1 MIMKHNILNM
11 KRIFVLAGALAL
23 TAVVSAQ
30 VVDSAH
36 LLVNY
41 VPKLVNS
48 NKINQQAVIVDTL
61 KEKIDFTYSVSPQK
75 PELNFIPAELKVSK
89 LNPQV
94 KEIYYRN
101 YLKLGFGYPI
111 TPLAEVSMHNCQ
123 NSKYSYGLNF
133 HHFSSWAEPI
143 GKIQKQFAYAPTSD
157 SRVHLFLNRYFKNHT
172 LYSSVGYNHELANLY
187 GYSKEWG
194 IDDYYYAKEYR
205 DSIRNSFH
213 HAKAELGLRS
223 NFTTEDK
230 RFKEDVR
237 LNYDFIHTQW
247 KDMEHAVALHSL
259 FAYDARFLK
268 ISGYQHY
275 QLDFNVEYFNNNW
288 NDSIIYGAETGNP
301 HLVRQVENSFKL
313 ELRPMMNFTV
323 KEYHL
328 LLGVGVPV
336 TNANGVTK
344 VPVYPIAEL
353 QMGLVRGLLSLYVG
367 VDGESKY
374 NSLKDLLYEN
384 PYVKPQLDS
393 LRFTRTQ
400 VSIYGGVK
408 GNLVDRLNYHISARY
423 SYAKDVPFY
432 QLDQN
437 SSLYNQF
444 DVVYAEKANLL
455 NVCANLSWEA
465 IDHLYLNLTGNYW
478 GYYFMKDTQHPE
490 HPWYKPAWEIGFEGK
505 YVLNNKF
512 VFELNAKTGFDRW
525 ALVPTLENAAYKSP
539 TRKFDPSAQGDSY
552 EALVCYAEKV
562 KKPILNFGVGFEYL
576 INKQFSVWA
585 AINNIGCQYASTY
598 YAFNNFGINA
608 LVGLTYSFGNEP
620 IKLSKKKK
628 QL

>member
-1 MIMKHNILNM
+1 M
-11 KRIFVLAGALAL
+11 KRFVLLVGLIAI
-23 TAVVSAQ
+23 TSMMTAQ

-48 NKINQQAVIVDTL
+48 KKINDQANIVDTL
-61 KEKIDFTYSVSPQK
+61 KETIKFSYTVNPQK

-94 KEIYYRN
+94 QERYYRN

-111 TPLAEVSMHNCQ
+111 TPLAELSMHNCQ

-157 SRVHLFLNRYFKNHT
+157 SRVNIFFNRYFKSHT

-194 IDDYYYAKEYR
+194 IDDYFYQKEYR

-213 HAKAELGLRS
+213 HAKAEVGIRS
-223 NFTTEDK
+223 NYTTEDK

-237 LNYDFIHTQW
+237 LNYDFIHTYW
-247 KDMEHAVALHSL
+247 KDMEHSLGLHSI

-288 NDSIIYGAETGNP
+288 NDSIVRGLEVNTP
-301 HLVRQVENSFKL
+301 HLVRRVDNSFKV
-313 ELRPMMNFTV
+313 ELRPTMNFTI

-328 LLGVGVPV
+328 LLGVGVPII
-336 TNANGVTK
+336 NANGKTK
-344 VPVYPIAEL
+344 CPVYPVAEL

-367 VDGESKY
+367 VDGKSEY

-384 PYVKPQLDS
+384 PYVKPHLDS
-393 LRFTRTQ
+393 LRFTTSQ
-400 VSIYGGVK
+400 ISIYGGVK

-432 QLDQN
+432 VLDQT
-437 SSLYNQF
+437 SLLMNRF
-444 DVVYAEKANLL
+444 DLVYAEKANLL

-465 IDHLYLNLTGNYW
+465 IDHLYLNLNANYW
-478 GYYFMKDTQHPE
+478 GYYFMNKTSHPE
-490 HPWYKPAWEIGFEGK
+490 HPWYKPAWEIGFDGK
-505 YVLNNKF
+505 YVLNKKF
-512 VFELNAKTGFDRW
+512 VFELNAKTGFERW
-525 ALVPTLENAAYKSP
+525 AMVPYQMHSVSKSRDRRYNPNMEN
-539 TRKFDPSAQGDSY
+539 TEEDV
-552 EALVCYAEKV
+552 LVCFSEKV
-562 KKPILNFGVGFEYL
+562 KKPILNFGLGFEYL
-576 INKQFSVWA
+576 INKQFTAWA
-585 AINNIGCQYASTY
+585 AINNVGCQYASTY

-608 LVGLTYSFGNEP
+608 LVGITYSFGNEP
-620 IKLSKKKK
+620 IKPAKKKK

>member
-1 MIMKHNILNM
+1 M
-11 KRIFVLAGALAL
+11 KRFVLLAGMIAI
-23 TAVVSAQ
+23 TSMMSAQ
-30 VVDSAH
+30 IVDSAH

-48 NKINQQAVIVDTL
+48 KKINDQASIVDTL
-61 KEKIDFTYSVSPQK
+61 KENISFTYTVSPQK

-94 KEIYYRN
+94 QERYYRN

-111 TPLAEVSMHNCQ
+111 TPLAELSMHNCQ

-157 SRVHLFLNRYFKNHT
+157 SRVNLFFNRYFKAHT

-194 IDDYYYAKEYR
+194 IDDYYYAKDYR

-223 NFTTEDK
+223 NYTTEDK
-230 RFKEDVR
+230 RFKENVR
-237 LNYDFIHTQW
+237 LNYDFIHTYW
-247 KDMEHAVALHSL
+247 KDMEHSVGLHSI

-275 QLDFNVEYFNNNW
+275 QLDFNVEFFNNNW
-288 NDSIIYGAETGNP
+288 NDSIVRGAEINNP
-301 HLVRQVENSFKL
+301 HLVRRVDNSFKV
-313 ELRPMMNFTV
+313 ELRPTMNFTI

-336 TNANGVTK
+336 INANGKTK
-344 VPVYPIAEL
+344 CPVYPVAEL

-367 VDGESKY
+367 VDGKSEY

-384 PYVKPQLDS
+384 PYVKPHLDS
-393 LRFTRTQ
+393 LRFTTSQ
-400 VSIYGGVK
+400 ISIYGGVK

-423 SYAKDVPFY
+423 SYAKDVHFFA
-432 QLDQN
+432 LDQTSKLMN
-437 SSLYNQF
+437 CF

-465 IDHLYLNLTGNYW
+465 IDHLYLNLNANYW
-478 GYYFMKDTQHPE
+478 GYYFMKDAVHPE
-490 HPWYKPAWEIGFEGK
+490 HPWYKPAWEIGFDGK
-505 YVLNNKF
+505 YVLNKKF

-525 ALVPTLENAAYKSP
+525 ALVPSQEHSVYKSP
-539 TRKFDPSAQGDSY
+539 SRTYDPSVVGTERDV
-552 EALVCYAEKV
+552 LVCFSEKV
-562 KKPILNFGVGFEYL
+562 KKPILNFGLGFEYL
-576 INKQFSVWA
+576 INKQFTVWA
-585 AINNIGCQYASTY
+585 AINNVGCQYASTY

-608 LVGLTYSFGNEP
+608 LVGVSYSFGNEP
-620 IKLSKKKK
+620 IKPAKKKK

>member
-1 MIMKHNILNM
+1 M
-11 KRIFVLAGALAL
+11 KRFVLLAGMIAI
-23 TAVVSAQ
+23 TSMMSAQ
-30 VVDSAH
+30 IVDSAH

-48 NKINQQAVIVDTL
+48 KKINDQASIVDTL
-61 KEKIDFTYSVSPQK
+61 KENISFTYTVSPQK

-94 KEIYYRN
+94 QERYYRN

-111 TPLAEVSMHNCQ
+111 TPLAELSMHNCQ

-157 SRVHLFLNRYFKNHT
+157 SRVNLFFNRYFKAHT

-194 IDDYYYAKEYR
+194 IDDYYYAKDYR

-223 NFTTEDK
+223 NYTTEDK
-230 RFKEDVR
+230 RFKENVR
-237 LNYDFIHTQW
+237 LNYDFIHTYW
-247 KDMEHAVALHSL
+247 KDMEHSVGLHSI

-275 QLDFNVEYFNNNW
+275 QLDFNVEFFNNNW
-288 NDSIIYGAETGNP
+288 NDSIIRGAEINNP
-301 HLVRQVENSFKL
+301 HLVRRVDNSFKV
-313 ELRPMMNFTV
+313 ELRPTMNFTI

-336 TNANGVTK
+336 INANGKTK
-344 VPVYPIAEL
+344 CPVYPVAEL

-367 VDGESKY
+367 VDGKSEY

-384 PYVKPQLDS
+384 PYVKPHLDS
-393 LRFTRTQ
+393 LRFTTSQ
-400 VSIYGGVK
+400 ISIYGGVK

-423 SYAKDVPFY
+423 SYAKDVHFFA
-432 QLDQN
+432 LDQTSKLMN
-437 SSLYNQF
+437 CF

-465 IDHLYLNLTGNYW
+465 IDHLYLNLNANYW
-478 GYYFMKDTQHPE
+478 GYYFMKDAVHPE
-490 HPWYKPAWEIGFEGK
+490 HPWYKPAWEIGFDGK
-505 YVLNNKF
+505 YVLNKKF

-525 ALVPTLENAAYKSP
+525 ALVPSQEHSVYKSP
-539 TRKFDPSAQGDSY
+539 SRTYDPSVVGTERDV
-552 EALVCYAEKV
+552 LVCFSEKV
-562 KKPILNFGVGFEYL
+562 KKPILNFGLGFEYL
-576 INKQFSVWA
+576 INKQFTVWA
-585 AINNIGCQYASTY
+585 AINNVGCQYASTY

-608 LVGLTYSFGNEP
+608 LVGVSYSFGNEP
-620 IKLSKKKK
+620 IKPAKKKK

>member
-1 MIMKHNILNM
+1 M
-11 KRIFVLAGALAL
+11 KRFVLLAGMIAI
-23 TAVVSAQ
+23 TSMMSAQ
-30 VVDSAH
+30 IVDSAH

-48 NKINQQAVIVDTL
+48 KKINDQACIVDTL
-61 KEKIDFTYSVSPQK
+61 KENISFTYTVSPQK

-94 KEIYYRN
+94 QERYYRN

-111 TPLAEVSMHNCQ
+111 TPLAELSMHNCQ

-157 SRVHLFLNRYFKNHT
+157 SRVNLFFNRYFKAHT

-194 IDDYYYAKEYR
+194 IDDYYYAKDYR

-223 NFTTEDK
+223 NYTTEDK
-230 RFKEDVR
+230 RFKENVR
-237 LNYDFIHTQW
+237 LNYDFIHTYW
-247 KDMEHAVALHSL
+247 KDMEHSVGLHSI

-275 QLDFNVEYFNNNW
+275 QLDFNVEFFNNNW
-288 NDSIIYGAETGNP
+288 NDSIVRGAEINNP
-301 HLVRQVENSFKL
+301 HLVRRVDNSFKV
-313 ELRPMMNFTV
+313 ELRPTMNFTI

-336 TNANGVTK
+336 INANGKTK
-344 VPVYPIAEL
+344 CPVYPVAEL

-367 VDGESKY
+367 VDGKSEY

-384 PYVKPQLDS
+384 PYVKPHLDS
-393 LRFTRTQ
+393 LRFTTSQ
-400 VSIYGGVK
+400 ISIYGGVK

-423 SYAKDVPFY
+423 SYAKDVHFFA
-432 QLDQN
+432 LDQTSKLMN
-437 SSLYNQF
+437 CF

-465 IDHLYLNLTGNYW
+465 IDHLYLNLNANYW
-478 GYYFMKDTQHPE
+478 GYYFMKDAVHPE
-490 HPWYKPAWEIGFEGK
+490 HPWYKPAWEIGFDGK
-505 YVLNNKF
+505 YVLNKKF

-525 ALVPTLENAAYKSP
+525 ALVPSQEHSVYKSP
-539 TRKFDPSAQGDSY
+539 SRTYDPSVVGTERDV
-552 EALVCYAEKV
+552 LVCFSEKV
-562 KKPILNFGVGFEYL
+562 KKPILNFGLGFEYL
-576 INKQFSVWA
+576 INKQFTVWA
-585 AINNIGCQYASTY
+585 AINNVGCQYASTY

-608 LVGLTYSFGNEP
+608 LVGVSYSFGNEP
-620 IKLSKKKK
+620 IKPAKKKK

>member
-1 MIMKHNILNM
+1 M
-11 KRIFVLAGALAL
+11 KRFVLLAGMIAI
-23 TAVVSAQ
+23 TSMMSAQ
-30 VVDSAH
+30 IVDSAH

-48 NKINQQAVIVDTL
+48 KKINDQASIVDTL
-61 KEKIDFTYSVSPQK
+61 KENISFTYTVSPQK

-94 KEIYYRN
+94 QERYYRN

-111 TPLAEVSMHNCQ
+111 TPLAELSMHNCQ

-157 SRVHLFLNRYFKNHT
+157 SRVNLFFNRYFKAHT

-194 IDDYYYAKEYR
+194 IDDYYYAKDYR

-223 NFTTEDK
+223 NYTTEDK
-230 RFKEDVR
+230 RFKENVR
-237 LNYDFIHTQW
+237 LNYDFIHTYW
-247 KDMEHAVALHSL
+247 KDMEHSVGLHSI

-275 QLDFNVEYFNNNW
+275 QLDFNVEFFNNNW
-288 NDSIIYGAETGNP
+288 NDSIVRGAEINNP
-301 HLVRQVENSFKL
+301 HLVRRVDNSFKV
-313 ELRPMMNFTV
+313 ELRPTMNFTI

-336 TNANGVTK
+336 INANGKTK
-344 VPVYPIAEL
+344 CPVYPVAEL

-367 VDGESKY
+367 VDGKSEY

-384 PYVKPQLDS
+384 PYVKPHLDS
-393 LRFTRTQ
+393 LRFTTSQ
-400 VSIYGGVK
+400 ISIYGGVK

-423 SYAKDVPFY
+423 SYAKDVHFFA
-432 QLDQN
+432 LDQTSKLMN
-437 SSLYNQF
+437 CF

-465 IDHLYLNLTGNYW
+465 IDHLYLNLNANYW
-478 GYYFMKDTQHPE
+478 GYYFMKDAAHPE
-490 HPWYKPAWEIGFEGK
+490 HPWYKPAWEIGFDGK
-505 YVLNNKF
+505 YVLNKKF

-525 ALVPTLENAAYKSP
+525 ALVPSQEHSVYKSP
-539 TRKFDPSAQGDSY
+539 SRTYDPSVVGTERDV
-552 EALVCYAEKV
+552 LVCFSEKV
-562 KKPILNFGVGFEYL
+562 KKPILNFGLGFEYL
-576 INKQFSVWA
+576 INKQFTVWA
-585 AINNIGCQYASTY
+585 AINNVGCQYASTY

-608 LVGLTYSFGNEP
+608 LVGVSYSFGNEP
-620 IKLSKKKK
+620 IKPAKKKK